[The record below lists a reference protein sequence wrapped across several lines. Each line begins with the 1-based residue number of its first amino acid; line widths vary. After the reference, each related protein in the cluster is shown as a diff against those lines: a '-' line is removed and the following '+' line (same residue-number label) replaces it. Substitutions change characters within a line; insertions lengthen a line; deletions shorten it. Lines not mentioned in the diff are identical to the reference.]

1 MKKLPSKLLVLAY
14 NEQRNIEE
22 TINDIDNLFDE
33 IIVVDDCSSDETS
46 EILTL
51 LTKVNKKIK
60 IFHKQKILVLERV
73 WTLALRR
80 H

>member
-60 IFHKQKILVLERV
+60 IFTNKKILVLERV